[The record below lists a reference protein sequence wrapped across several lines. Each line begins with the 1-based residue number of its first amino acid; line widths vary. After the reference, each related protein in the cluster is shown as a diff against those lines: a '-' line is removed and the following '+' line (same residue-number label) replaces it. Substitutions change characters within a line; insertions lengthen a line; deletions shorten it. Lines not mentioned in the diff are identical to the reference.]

1 MRFRDHL
8 GISAKRQAQVTHA
21 MQLVLAGL
29 LFIGLDRGS
38 AGIVINAAIALAVTY
53 IPAVLERDYHIPMD
67 AGLTLWI
74 TSAVFL
80 HALGTTGVPGGGGNL
95 YRNVWWWDHLT
106 HTLSSSIVAA
116 AGYATARAFD
126 QHSDAVRLPPRFMF
140 VFILTFVVA
149 FGVFWE
155 VIEFALGS
163 LGFLAAI
170 GPVLPAS
177 AEATVLGDLLA
188 RFGEM
193 GSSAGGATILTQYG
207 LDDTMLDLLF
217 DALGG
222 VIVAVWG
229 TAYLTDV
236 AGAISSKFGRS
247 RA

>member
-1 MRFRDHL
+1 MRVRDYL
-8 GISAKRQAQVTHA
+8 GVSAERQAQLTHLL
-21 MQLVLAGL
+21 QLVLVGL
-29 LFIGLDRGS
+29 LFIGMDRGS
-38 AGIVINAAIALAVTY
+38 AGIVVNAAIGLGVTY
-53 IPAVLERDYHIPMD
+53 LPAVLERDYHIPMD

-80 HALGTTGVPGGGGNL
+80 HAIGTVGVPGGGGSF

-126 QHSDAVRLPPRFMF
+126 QHSGAVRLPSRFMF
-140 VFILTFVVA
+140 VFILSFVVA

-155 VIEFALGS
+155 VIEFALQS
-163 LGFLAAI
+163 I
-170 GPVLPAS
+170 S
-177 AEATVLGDLLA
+177 ALTGT
-188 RFGEM
+188 GN
-193 GSSAGGATILTQYG
+193 ILTQYG

-236 AGAISSKFGRS
+236 ARALSSKFDGS
-247 RA
+247 RTRP